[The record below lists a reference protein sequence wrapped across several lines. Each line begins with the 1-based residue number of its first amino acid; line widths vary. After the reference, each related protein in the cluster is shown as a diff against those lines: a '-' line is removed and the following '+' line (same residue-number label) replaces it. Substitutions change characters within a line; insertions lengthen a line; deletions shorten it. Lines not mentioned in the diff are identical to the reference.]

1 MAQIR
6 KTIAQLEDDLG
17 VPIVLLVAFDQTTQT
32 EMVLRL
38 RDLPAD
44 AILMVV
50 AWLNARLST

>member
-32 EMVLRL
+32 EMVLRV

-44 AILMVV
+44 AIVFVV